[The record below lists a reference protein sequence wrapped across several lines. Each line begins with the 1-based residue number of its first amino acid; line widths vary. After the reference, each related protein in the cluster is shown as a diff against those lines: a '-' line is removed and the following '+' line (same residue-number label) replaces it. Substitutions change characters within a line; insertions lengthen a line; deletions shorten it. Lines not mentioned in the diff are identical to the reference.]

1 MELLEDQTI
10 TESLNYGV
18 IGNCRS
24 AALISDKGS
33 IDWLCLPDFDS
44 SSIFAKI
51 LDKNIGGQFGFKVE
65 DSYLITQKYI
75 DHTNII
81 CTNFDSEEGGF
92 EVLDFMPRYRIGE
105 RNNYYLPPEVHRLI
119 RLKYGKPSFKVDF
132 KPAMNYA
139 RDTAVY
145 SVDDGVLKME
155 ASENEYDTF
164 YLYSSVDFNTII
176 HGVEFKLEKNEFF
189 MISYN
194 QKLINIDIDRV
205 EMEYQRT
212 KVYWINWANR
222 TKKYSHY
229 NSIIER
235 SVLVLKLMSFHRSG
249 AVLAA
254 LTTSLP
260 EFVGEVRN
268 WDYRFCWIRDAS
280 MSIDTL
286 MSVGHTGAAKRF
298 MTFIHNILKKKSDRF
313 QIMYGIRGE
322 RVLTE
327 EFLPH
332 LSGYKNSKPV
342 RIGND
347 AYFQKQ
353 NDSFGYLMDVIFQY
367 YRFFPGTLDEV
378 EDMFEVVKN
387 IVRAVSVDWEKP
399 DKGIWEIR
407 GEEQHFVWSKVMS
420 WVAMDRAVQ
429 IAEILHRD
437 EHAVRWRLIA
447 DTIREDVLEHGW
459 NKEIES
465 FTQSYS
471 NIEMDASL
479 LLMEEYG
486 FLEASDI
493 RYKKTVDSVYK
504 ALNYNG
510 LMYRYTTQDDFGKPT
525 TAFTICTFWLIR
537 GMFVTGRQEEAK
549 KIFDEL
555 IGYSNHLGLFSEDLD
570 FETKSQLG
578 NFPQAY
584 SQLALINTALLF
596 SEEIE
601 ISKFIRP

>member
-1 MELLEDQTI
+1 MELTENLQA
-10 TESLNYGV
+10 ESLNYGA

-51 LDKNIGGQFGFKVE
+51 LDKKIGGNFGFIVDE
-65 DSYLITQKYI
+65 SYSIKQKYVE
-75 DHTNII
+75 HTNIL
-81 CTNFDSEEGGF
+81 CTTFSSYEGEF

-105 RNNYYLPPEVHRLI
+105 KHDYYLPPEVYRLI
-119 RLKYGKPSFKVDF
+119 KLRSGKPRFKVDF

-139 RDTAVY
+139 RDTATFNIQNDYMKV
-145 SVDDGVLKME
+145 V
-155 ASENEYDTF
+155 ASENQYDTF
-164 YLYSSVDFNTII
+164 YLYSSIDFDT
-176 HGVEFKLEKNEFF
+176 VLEKKEFILEKNEFF
-189 MISYN
+189 LLSYN
-194 QKLINIDIDRV
+194 QKLIKIDQIRV

-222 TKKYSHY
+222 TKKFTKYYSL
-229 NSIIER
+229 IER

-260 EFVGEVRN
+260 ESIGEVRN
-268 WDYRFCWIRDAS
+268 WDYRFCWLRDAS
-280 MSIDTL
+280 MSIETL
-286 MSVGHTGAAKRF
+286 LGVGHQGAAKRF
-298 MTFIHNILKKKSDRF
+298 MAFIHNILKKKSDRF

-322 RVLTE
+322 RLLHE
-327 EFLPH
+327 EILPH
-332 LSGYKNSKPV
+332 LSGYKNSAPV

-347 AYFQKQ
+347 AYHQKQ

-367 YRFFPGTLDEV
+367 YRFFPGSLDEV

-387 IVRAVSVDWEKP
+387 IVRAVSSDWENP

-407 GEEQHFVWSKVMS
+407 GEEQHFVLSKVMS
-420 WVAMDRAVQ
+420 WVAMDRAVG
-429 IAEILHRD
+429 IAEILQRND
-437 EHAVRWRLIA
+437 FATRWKIIA
-447 DTIREDVLEHGW
+447 DSIKQDVMEKGW
-459 NKEIES
+459 NEEIGS
-465 FTQSYS
+465 FTQTYT
-471 NIEMDASL
+471 NTEMDSSL

-486 FLEASDI
+486 FISANDI
-493 RYKKTVDSVYK
+493 RYKKTVDSVYR

-510 LMYRYTTQDDFGKPT
+510 LMFRYTVQDDFGKPT
-525 TAFTICTFWLIR
+525 SAFTICTFWMIR
-537 GMFVTGRQEEAK
+537 GLFVTGREKEAQTLFEE
-549 KIFDEL
+549 L
-555 IGYSNHLGLFSEDLD
+555 LSYSNHLGLFSEDLD

-601 ISKFIRP
+601 LSKFIRP